1 MTKVLSRFKI
11 GTRIAVAILVP
22 VLAMLVFT
30 AMQVMDALSESS
42 RMARLHKLTDLA
54 PSVSEVVHELQKER
68 GMSAGFISSGGASFA
83 DSLPGQRDATDQR
96 IANLEGALAAFEFD
110 GYDAEFAR
118 RIDVAMARLTEL
130 DNMRGAVSDTAAT
143 VPEMAGYYTGTIS
156 DLLDIVESMKALASD
171 VTVLNEIA
179 AYTAYLQAK
188 ERAGQER
195 AMGAAGFAAGEFNP
209 ALYRNFVSLIAMQET
224 FQDVFV
230 THALP
235 AEVEHMEH
243 AMSDPVVGEVEA
255 MRQAALE
262 SVEVGHT
269 GGVEA
274 VAWLAAM
281 TGKIDLMKE
290 VEDHVAGDLSHEAT
304 VLEDAANEMVVFK
317 LGLSA
322 VLLVV
327 TAFLCVV
334 IVRSITRP
342 LGRVTAAVTELADG
356 NTDIGIEQPT
366 GRDEVADI
374 ERAVVVF
381 RDNMIEMDRL
391 RAEQA
396 EAEKRTE
403 AERRRAVT
411 ELADS
416 FESSVKGVVDAVA
429 AAFTEVKA
437 MAESVA
443 GNAEDTKN
451 RSGSVATAAQQMS
464 GNVQTVASATEEL
477 NASVTEIGS
486 QVTRA
491 SEIAAEGARK
501 AEQTDAEVTSL
512 VDAAQEI
519 GEVVRLI
526 GEIAEQTNLLA
537 LNATIEAARAGEAG
551 KGFAVVASEVKSLAN
566 QTARATNDI
575 SQQVASIQSATGN
588 AAEAIRA
595 IGQTVGEVSEI
606 ASAIAA
612 AMNEQ
617 GSATQE
623 IARSVQD
630 AAQGT
635 QEVTDNIGQ
644 VSMSAEDAGQA
655 AGTMVEAATD
665 LSQQAETLAYEV
677 DAFVAKVRAG

>member
-1 MTKVLSRFKI
+1 
-11 GTRIAVAILVP
+11 
-22 VLAMLVFT
+22 
-30 AMQVMDALSESS
+30 
-42 RMARLHKLTDLA
+42 
-54 PSVSEVVHELQKER
+54 
-68 GMSAGFISSGGASFA
+68 
-83 DSLPGQRDATDQR
+83 
-96 IANLEGALAAFEFD
+96 
-110 GYDAEFAR
+110 
-118 RIDVAMARLTEL
+118 
-130 DNMRGAVSDTAAT
+130 
-143 VPEMAGYYTGTIS
+143 
-156 DLLDIVESMKALASD
+156 
-171 VTVLNEIA
+171 
-179 AYTAYLQAK
+179 
-188 ERAGQER
+188 
-195 AMGAAGFAAGEFNP
+195 
-209 ALYRNFVSLIAMQET
+209 
-224 FQDVFV
+224 
-230 THALP
+230 
-235 AEVEHMEH
+235 
-243 AMSDPVVGEVEA
+243 MSDPVVIEVEA
-255 MRQAALE
+255 MRQVALE

-274 VAWLAAM
+274 VAWFAAM
-281 TGKIDLMKE
+281 TAKIDLMKE

-342 LGRVTAAVTELADG
+342 LGRVTGAISSLAEG
-356 NTDIGIEQPT
+356 KTDIDIQPPT
-366 GRDEVADI
+366 GRDEIAEI
-374 ERAVVVF
+374 QRAVVVF
-381 RDNMIEMDRL
+381 RDNIIEMDRL

-396 EAEKRTE
+396 EAEERAE
-403 AERRRAVT
+403 AERRRVAI
-411 ELADS
+411 ELADG
-416 FESSVKGVVDAVA
+416 FEASVKGVVDAVA
-429 AAFTEVKA
+429 AASTEVKA

-451 RSGSVATAAQQMS
+451 RSGSVASAAQQMS

-477 NASVTEIGS
+477 NASVSEIGS

-575 SQQVASIQSATGN
+575 SQQVASIQGATGH

-595 IGQTVGEVSEI
+595 IGKTVGEVSEI

-644 VSMSAEDAGQA
+644 VSVSAEEAGQS

-665 LSQQAETLAYEV
+665 LSQQAETLAHEV